1 MSLNFPSS
9 PALDALYTLGTRT
22 WKFNGEG
29 WEVVPP
35 QGELGYTGSKGDIG
49 YTGSQGSS
57 ASINFVTRNYTG
69 NGSNTTFTI
78 TNGLTV
84 NSVFVFENGI
94 MQFPTTDYTVSGT
107 NLIFVTA
114 PTTNMAI
121 QIREIIISGSGGS
134 GGSGGTS
141 NAAIAGYNLVF
152 GG

>member
-1 MSLNFPSS
+1 
-9 PALDALYTLGTRT
+9 
-22 WKFNGEG
+22 
-29 WEVVPP
+29 
-35 QGELGYTGSKGDIG
+35 
-49 YTGSQGSS
+49 
-57 ASINFVTRNYTG
+57 
-69 NGSNTTFTI
+69 
-78 TNGLTV
+78 
-84 NSVFVFENGI
+84 VFVFENGI